1 MKKISTLLLG
11 LALTASASAQSLK
24 VHTFPSVM
32 QKAEVKTR
40 PQVRKAPLNEDKEL
54 GKLFYGATQDDASNE
69 PGIIK
74 FYSSDFYNSEKL
86 CIIYDGTDNEME
98 RRTTLLGGTWYEDE
112 DGEGAYYGY
121 SVINY
126 DMGYTFP
133 QYFMKIDLETG
144 EKTIVADLTS
154 LKSSW
159 QIVDDM
165 KQNPVDNKLYA
176 MRQAADGLYSEFGT
190 VNPATGDFTTLVQAE
205 YWYPSIA
212 YDADGKLYGVRPTL
226 KSNGFDDEGYETFD
240 IVGSVFA
247 QLELQDGQ
255 LVEVEKV
262 SLKSWGENFCMWYTN
277 SIYVDQ
283 ETGKIYGSLM
293 DQNSWGQYLYTI
305 DKESGELTYAGSSH
319 STVRGL
325 YSPSYKTDSR
335 EAAAK
340 VSNVSSVAGENG
352 QSITLTWTNPTL
364 QVNGETLTELAEV
377 RIFCGSPSGI
387 AYATLPAEGKMGEEM
402 SWTDVNPEPGV
413 NTYFIVPCR
422 KEGELGYPESWNA
435 WGGPDAPGAP
445 SYVNAER
452 SGNGV
457 LVTWPAPEA
466 GLHGG
471 WYSADGVTYTIKRY
485 PDEKVLATGL
495 TETSYFDN
503 AFDAINYYSYTVYA
517 TNTVGDSEESS
528 SYPILAGP
536 AHDVPYTSVINSSE
550 EAEAWTIIDGNN
562 DGTYFSYSS
571 WYAPFGL
578 MLYTNKPGSSD
589 DYAVSPAIK
598 LEGGKTYKVQM
609 TVNINYPYDEENLP
623 DNLHDF
629 EFVAGQGTTVEDLTN
644 VFYKVDQYKNPY
656 YGNIASNHFS
666 AQFTPETSGDWNIA
680 LHWLTSNVYDWI
692 TLESFSISEVF
703 ANDLAVEEVEAP
715 EFATVNTVAPFYV
728 TVVNEGSNNA
738 GTYTVEVVE
747 VNGDGEE
754 VVGVSAANGGLTP
767 GRSERVYIG
776 ATFTKAGNSKVYT
789 RIVFDAD
796 EETSNN
802 VSDFTTVTVEK
813 EGTVPFYAEFNTGLD
828 LTDDTQAPI
837 SSLNP
842 HSTFQSIYYP
852 SELSSPVEGD
862 VLTITR
868 LGLDYSS
875 NEGATFSDYNVKVYL
890 NTTDKQFYT
899 STNWYT
905 KTDVSEWVDFGTLC
919 FDGLVST
926 VDGQHKIL
934 AFDLNKEYVYDMSK
948 NLVVTIVKEGE
959 IPVNTY
965 PVIFHAYNNGDAL
978 SGTDLYG
985 TNLRSLFY
993 HKKTAFNF
1001 DSTNVFGKLWLPILH
1016 VAAKEYLVGI
1026 DEVTFGGE
1034 ENALNGVVNVYNVS
1048 GQLVKCGE
1056 FNSIEQLGLQSGLYI
1071 VRDNNGNTK
1080 KIQVK

>member
-126 DMGYTFP
+126 DRGYTFP

-190 VNPATGDFTTLVQAE
+190 VDPATGDFTTLVQAD

-212 YDADGKLYGVRPTL
+212 YDADGKLYGVRPEL
-226 KSNGFDDEGYETFD
+226 KSNGVDDEGFN
-240 IVGSVFA
+240 IVGSFFA

-255 LVEVEKV
+255 LKEVEKV

-283 ETGKIYGSLM
+283 ETGEIYGSLM
-293 DQNSWGQYLYTI
+293 DHNSWSQYLYTI
-305 DKESGELTYAGSSH
+305 DKESGELTYAGSSY

-387 AYATLPAEGKMGEEM
+387 AYATLPAEGKMGEVM
-402 SWTDVNPEPGV
+402 SWTDDNPEAGV

-457 LVTWPAPEA
+457 LVSWPAPEA

-503 AFDAINYYSYTVYA
+503 VFDAINYYSYTVYA
-517 TNTVGDSEESS
+517 TNTVGDGEETS

-536 AHDVPYTSVINSSE
+536 AHDVPYTSVINSDE

-562 DGTYFSYSS
+562 DGTQFSYSS

-578 MLYTNKPGSSD
+578 RLYTNKPGSSD

-609 TVNINYPYDEENLP
+609 TVNINYPYDEEHFP
-623 DNLHDF
+623 DSLHDF

-666 AQFTPETSGDWNIA
+666 AQFTPETSGEWNIA

-703 ANDLAVEEVEAP
+703 ANDLAIGEVESP
-715 EFATVNTVAPFYV
+715 EFATANTGIPYYV
-728 TVVNEGSNNA
+728 TVVNEGSATSGN
-738 GTYTVEVVE
+738 YTVQIVAK
-747 VNGDGEE
+747 NGESE
-754 VVGVSAANGGLTP
+754 TVVGESAENGGLAP
-767 GRSERVYIG
+767 GKSARIYVG
-776 ATFTKAGNSKVYT
+776 AIFTETGDQQAFA
-789 RIVFDAD
+789 RIVYDAD
-796 EETSNN
+796 EEPSNN
-802 VSDFTTVTVEK
+802 VSAPKGVTVDA
-813 EGTVPFYAEFNTGLD
+813 EGTVPFSAVFNTDTD
-828 LTDDTQAPI
+828 LTIDTQCPI
-837 SSLNP
+837 CTNEP
-842 HSTFQSIYYP
+842 NSTFQSIYYP
-852 SELSSPVEGD
+852 SDLTATVDGD
-862 VLTITR
+862 ALTISR
-868 LGLDYSS
+868 LALRYSS
-875 NEGATFSDYNVKVYL
+875 NEGGTFTGHHVKIYL
-890 NTTDKQFYT
+890 NTTDKLRYY
-899 STNWYT
+899 STEWNT
-905 KTDVSEWVDFGTLC
+905 VTETSEWVDFGELC
-919 FDGLVST
+919 FDGLVSSVEGENKLLT
-926 VDGQHKIL
+926 FNLDKE
-934 AFDLNKEYVYDMSK
+934 FTYDLSK

-959 IPVNTY
+959 IPENTF
-965 PVIFHAYNNGDAL
+965 PVIFHHYNNEAG
-978 SGTDLYG
+978 GYG
-985 TNLRSLFY
+985 ETLRSLFY
-993 HKKTAFNF
+993 RGKTEFNF
-1001 DSTNVFGKLWLPILH
+1001 DTTKVFGKLFLPILH

-1026 DEVTFGGE
+1026 DELVFDGNSAPTGRI
-1034 ENALNGVVNVYNVS
+1034 AVYNVS